1 MLADFLPDN
10 YCASVYFSAHHSRPL
25 LWEVAMPVRN
35 FVRSAAKQLFALT
48 LAGLLPV
55 FSIALADEPIS
66 GLGPTGPVKKLQEKL
81 QFTEGPAYDGKGH
94 LYFSDIPANRIYR
107 VDGENK
113 MEVFLEPS
121 GHTNGLFFDG
131 KGRLHACAM
140 DGQIIRIDTAKKD
153 VTVLAK
159 EFEGKRFN
167 APNDLVIDAA
177 GGIYFTDPR
186 FRAPEPLPQ
195 PEAVYYLSP
204 EGKVTRLDEYKT
216 ACNGV
221 ILSPDEKTLY
231 VIPSMQSEMVAYDVT
246 APGKVGNKRTFCTLK
261 QAEGK
266 SGGGGDGLT
275 VDVHGNLY
283 ITSGLGLQVFSPAG
297 KLLGVIACPEQPAN
311 VAFGGPENKTL
322 MVTARTGLYAIP
334 MEVAGHVFP
343 AGKAK

>member
-1 MLADFLPDN
+1 MLIHSYLGSTAKLLATFLI
-10 YCASVYFSAHHSRPL
+10 
-25 LWEVAMPVRN
+25 
-35 FVRSAAKQLFALT
+35 
-48 LAGLLPV
+48 AGLLPLGASL
-55 FSIALADEPIS
+55 FAEEPIS

-107 VDGENK
+107 VDAANK

-131 KGRLHACAM
+131 QGRLHACAM
-140 DGQIIRIDTAKKD
+140 DGQIIRIDTTKKE

-159 EFEGKRFN
+159 EYEGKRFN

-204 EGKVTRLDEYKT
+204 DGKVTRLDEYKT

-231 VIPSMQSEMVAYDVT
+231 VIPSMQAEMVAYDVT
-246 APGKVGNKRTFCTLK
+246 APGKIGNKRTFCTLK

-266 SGGGGDGLT
+266 SGAGGDGLT

-283 ITSGLGLQVFSPAG
+283 ITTGLGLQVFSPAG
-297 KLLGVIACPEQPAN
+297 KALGIIACPEHPAN